1 MDFIQPVIGAILI
14 LAAGL
19 SITTVFFKK
28 DFDFIEKAVLSVVLG
43 LAVPTII
50 IIVLSLGLQIKFT
63 EFLVYAVYLLVIV
76 VPLAYLKLAKKA

>member
-14 LAAGL
+14 LAAGF
-19 SITTVFFKK
+19 SITTVFFRK

-43 LAVPTII
+43 LAVPTLI
-50 IIVLSLGLQIKFT
+50 IIVLNLGLQIKFT

-76 VPLAYLKLAKKA
+76 APLAYLKLAKKA